1 MSSYFRNWIFLPND
15 SRWALQWSS
24 ACGRT
29 QTTGRLR
36 AQLCKCCADFKGNHH
51 VCGHGRSSV
60 SLAGRSCLATGTTF
74 QLYSSTRAWE
84 ILWQHRAGASSLG
97 KILGVQRGSCV
108 CNGSD
113 MNAITYPYLYPYS
126 LEFLGLA
133 VHTMGHWESGS
144 KGNSARVEELQP
156 RGFREEPYQPCREAD
171 IGLHINLTV
180 Q

>member
-29 QTTGRLR
+29 QTTNRLR

-60 SLAGRSCLATGTTF
+60 SLAGRSCLATGAAF
-74 QLYSSTRAWE
+74 QLYSSTRAEKSCDSTEQEHLPPGRYWE
-84 ILWQHRAGASSLG
+84 YR
-97 KILGVQRGSCV
+97 GVPADAV
-108 CNGSD
+108 TN
-113 MNAITYPYLYPYS
+113 PYLYPYS

-144 KGNSARVEELQP
+144 KGSCARVEGLQP

-171 IGLHINLTV
+171 IGLHLNLTA